1 MSTTELKVQIFESL
15 DGLDQLQS
23 EQVLAYIRSI
33 LSSRHDEEDY
43 ANFKRRAMSEIKRA
57 LNHNRGPQAA

>member
-1 MSTTELKVQIFESL
+1 MSATELKVQIFESL

-33 LSSRHDEEDY
+33 LSSRQDEEDY
-43 ANFKRRAMSEIKRA
+43 ANFKSRAMSEIQRA